1 MEVGHEALGT
11 HEMRTA
17 TKWCVPPGGVR
28 ATCLEWWRSHH
39 ARPRLLITPIR
50 LKAPFQTH
58 PRRSS
63 SLIRSRPETRS
74 FDAQWAV
81 CCQPSCSHVPGKG
94 HSNQLPR
101 KSSVRRRMMNE
112 THTGCQDQTLG
123 LWWAGLDALSTPI
136 RSITSAGMP
145 DDRTPS
151 FANSDAKKD
160 QRCIAGQRV

>member
-1 MEVGHEALGT
+1 MEVEREALGT
-11 HEMRTA
+11 HGTRTA

-28 ATCLEWWRSHH
+28 ATCFDWWRSHRM
-39 ARPRLLITPIR
+39 RPRPLITPIR
-50 LKAPFQTH
+50 LKAPFQIH

-63 SLIRSRPETRS
+63 SLLLSRLETKS

-81 CCQPSCSHVPGKG
+81 CCQPSCSQVPGKG
-94 HSNQLPR
+94 HSNQLLR
-101 KSSVRRRMMNE
+101 KSSVRRHMTNK
-112 THTGCQDQTLG
+112 TYTGCQDQTLG
-123 LWWAGLDALSTPI
+123 LWWPELDALSTPI